1 MWVSRVCVI
10 LNLAQSY
17 SHYVSFV
24 FQERVRHEEEAAR
37 RESEEAQRR
46 REEELREARER
57 QIREAEQA
65 AIIAA
70 AAANTALVDTERDFA
85 PSESTYDANQSSVTY
100 TEDSLAVENRDS
112 FIEDIVSHE
121 DTGPEPSE
129 EQPSE
134 SLHLTATDPTLAHV
148 LPDPI
153 QAQAYTS
160 SEAHVPMTLNERGPP
175 QSVTPSAP
183 PPPAYDQVV
192 ILTS

>member
-70 AAANTALVDTERDFA
+70 AAATTALVDTERDIA
-85 PSESTYDANQSSVTY
+85 PSYDANQSSVTY

-112 FIEDIVSHE
+112 FIEDIVPHE

-160 SEAHVPMTLNERGPP
+160 SEAHVPMSVIEGLTLNERGPP

-183 PPPAYDQVV
+183 PPAYDQVV
-192 ILTS
+192 IC